1 MRWER
6 GDMKESQSLR
16 KYRTRI
22 GVGMR
27 VWIGIEIDIMEER
40 DTHTLHHT
48 QYNTAPA
55 HSPA

>member
-1 MRWER
+1 
-6 GDMKESQSLR
+6 MKESQSLR